1 MPAASPAGIRRTTR
15 STSLRPARWSRRPS
29 RRAATSTRG
38 VSSRASSSSR
48 ARIVSIVTCVA
59 PRPTS
64 RPSSAATR
72 RGCRWCRCSTAT
84 RTRSRSSARRSAC
97 PSSRWAWTTSASR
110 VRAPPSII
118 TTVSTP
124 PRSPGPRRSSW
135 AADARAARRAV
146 PGVRRHGMIRARMST
161 LTESRKRELRRDL
174 EAILGA
180 GAVLSD
186 PDELLVYES
195 DGLTLFRALADFVV
209 FPTSAEH
216 VSAIGKLAN
225 REGLPFVARGAGTG
239 LSGGCLPAEGGI
251 VISLMR
257 MSRVL
262 EVDYDNQF
270 AVVEPGLV
278 NLHLSWKVG
287 PRGYY
292 YAPDPSSQQACTV
305 GGNIANNS
313 GGPHTLKYGV
323 TVNHVLGL
331 EVVLPDGEVMW
342 LGGKTREAQGYDM
355 AGLFVGS
362 EGTFGI
368 ATKIIVRIL
377 RQSQAVKTVLAVFN
391 TIEEASEA
399 VSAVIARGLI
409 PAAMEMI
416 DQTTIGAVE
425 DAFGCGYPRDAAA
438 ALLIELDG
446 LQHGMDA
453 QAERVMAACR
463 DCGARDVRVARDE
476 AERQL
481 LWKGRKSAFGAYG
494 RISPAYMVMDGVI
507 PRTRLPEVLRR
518 VNEIVGAH
526 ELRVGNVFHAGD
538 GNLHPNLLYDPRRPG
553 EVARVVTAGGEIL
566 KVCADVG
573 GSISG
578 EHGIGLE
585 KMDYM
590 SLIFTEADLGFMR
603 ALREAFNPRGL
614 CN

>member
-1 MPAASPAGIRRTTR
+1 M
-15 STSLRPARWSRRPS
+15 
-29 RRAATSTRG
+29 
-38 VSSRASSSSR
+38 
-48 ARIVSIVTCVA
+48 
-59 PRPTS
+59 
-64 RPSSAATR
+64 
-72 RGCRWCRCSTAT
+72 
-84 RTRSRSSARRSAC
+84 
-97 PSSRWAWTTSASR
+97 
-110 VRAPPSII
+110 
-118 TTVSTP
+118 
-124 PRSPGPRRSSW
+124 
-135 AADARAARRAV
+135 AADLD
-146 PGVRRHGMIRARMST
+146 PT
-161 LTESRKRELRRDL
+161 RKKALRRELEGL
-174 EAILGA
+174 LGK
-180 GAVLSD
+180 GAVLSE

-209 FPTSAEH
+209 FPTSVEQ
-216 VSAIGKLAN
+216 VSAIVKLAN
-225 REGLPFVARGAGTG
+225 RESLPFVARGAGTG
-239 LSGGCLPAEGGI
+239 LSGGCLPAEGGL

-257 MSRVL
+257 MNRVL
-262 EVDYDNQF
+262 EVDYDNQL

-278 NLHLSWKVG
+278 NLHLSWAVG
-287 PRGYY
+287 PKGFY

-331 EVVLPDGEVMW
+331 EVVLPDGEIMW
-342 LGGKTREAQGYDM
+342 LGGRTRETQGYDM

-368 ATKIIVRIL
+368 ATKIVVRIL
-377 RQSQAVKTVLAVFN
+377 KQPQAVKTVLAVFDSVDQ
-391 TIEEASEA
+391 ASEA

-416 DQTTIGAVE
+416 DQTTIEAVE

-453 QAERVMAACR
+453 QAERVIDACR
-463 DCGARDVRVARDE
+463 DCGARDVRAARDE

-481 LWKGRKSAFGAYG
+481 LWKGRKSAFGAYV

-507 PRTRLPEVLRR
+507 PRTRLPEVLRK
-518 VNEIVGAH
+518 VNEIAAARG
-526 ELRVGNVFHAGD
+526 LRVGNVFHAGD
-538 GNLHPNLLYDPRRPG
+538 GNLHPNILYDPRVPG
-553 EVARVVTAGGEIL
+553 EEARVVEAGGEIL
-566 KVCADVG
+566 KVCAAVG

-590 SLIFTEADLGFMR
+590 PLIFSEADLGFMR
-603 ALREAFNPRGL
+603 ELREAFNPRGL
-614 CN
+614 CNPGKIFPSRKACGEAGIAYRPHPLEEKGLAQRF

>member
-1 MPAASPAGIRRTTR
+1 MSSLDPGRKAG
-15 STSLRPARWSRRPS
+15 LR
-29 RRAATSTRG
+29 
-38 VSSRASSSSR
+38 
-48 ARIVSIVTCVA
+48 
-59 PRPTS
+59 
-64 RPSSAATR
+64 
-72 RGCRWCRCSTAT
+72 
-84 RTRSRSSARRSAC
+84 
-97 PSSRWAWTTSASR
+97 
-110 VRAPPSII
+110 
-118 TTVSTP
+118 
-124 PRSPGPRRSSW
+124 
-135 AADARAARRAV
+135 
-146 PGVRRHGMIRARMST
+146 
-161 LTESRKRELRRDL
+161 RELEGL
-174 EAILGA
+174 LGK

-186 PDELLVYES
+186 PEELLVYES
-195 DGLTLFRALADFVV
+195 DGLTLFQALADFVV
-209 FPTSAEH
+209 FPTSVEQ
-216 VSAIGKLAN
+216 VSAVVRLAN
-225 REGLPFVARGAGTG
+225 RESLPFVARGAGTG
-239 LSGGCLPAEGGI
+239 LSGGCLPAEGGL
-251 VISLMR
+251 VVSLMR
-257 MSRVL
+257 MNRVL
-262 EVDYDNQF
+262 EVDYENQL

-278 NLHLSWKVG
+278 NLHLSWAVG
-287 PRGYY
+287 PKGFY
-292 YAPDPSSQQACTV
+292 YAPDPSSQQACTI

-331 EVVLPDGEVMW
+331 EVVLPDGEVIW
-342 LGGKTREAQGYDM
+342 LGGRTRESQGYDLT
-355 AGLFVGS
+355 GLFVGS

-377 RQSQAVKTVLAVFN
+377 RRPQAVKTVLAVFDAV
-391 TIEEASEA
+391 EAASES
-399 VSAVIARGLI
+399 VSAVIGRGLV

-416 DQTTIGAVE
+416 DQLTIQAVE
-425 DAFGCGYPRDAAA
+425 DAFDCGYPRDAAA

-446 LQHGMDA
+446 LREGMEA

-463 DCGARDVRVARDE
+463 ENGAREVRAARDE

-526 ELRVGNVFHAGD
+526 DLRVGNVFHAGD
-538 GNLHPNLLYDPRRPG
+538 GNLHPNILYDPRRPG

-590 SLIFTEADLGFMR
+590 PLIFTEADLHAMR
-603 ALREAFNPRGL
+603 GVREAWNPRGL
-614 CN
+614 CNPGKIFPSRKACGEASIAYRPHPIEAQGLAQRF